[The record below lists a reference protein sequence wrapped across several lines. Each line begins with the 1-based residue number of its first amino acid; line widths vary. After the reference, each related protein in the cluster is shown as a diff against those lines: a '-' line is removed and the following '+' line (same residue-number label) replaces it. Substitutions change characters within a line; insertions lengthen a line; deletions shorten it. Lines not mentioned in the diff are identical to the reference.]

1 MTLVSRW
8 GLLLV
13 AVCSLLACGP
23 GAAPAGSAPSSPP
36 NPGGTPAPA
45 VSGVA
50 AAAQPTPTAPPQK
63 ILVTYPGEGLCCLP
77 IFAARDRGFFAQN
90 GLDAE
95 TVQMTS
101 DRAMA
106 AVASGELHYVGGVG
120 TASVAAAALGLPVR
134 AAWISASSPAY
145 TIYARPDIKTPDQLR
160 GTRMGVQGLGGT
172 TAVVTDLALKHYGID
187 AGHDLILL
195 QLPGDELRLEAL
207 RSGAIDA
214 AAFNPPQTLTARRE
228 GFTPLIDVAALV
240 QMPLGGLSISLE
252 KINNDRDQAKRVIR
266 ALDQAQQWILNN
278 REEAIQ
284 MIMEG
289 LQVDRPTAEGTY
301 DETMPTY
308 QTKGLINREGIEN
321 ILAAVREGG
330 RVGPEVRFEDVAD
343 GRLAEEVARELG
355 LIP

>member
-1 MTLVSRW
+1 MTRIRASAVA
-8 GLLLV
+8 LV
-13 AVCSLLACGP
+13 ACALLACGP
-23 GAAPAGSAPSSPP
+23 SAAAPAPPPSAGESSASAAAPARPAAPP
-36 NPGGTPAPA
+36 ATPAPTP
-45 VSGVA
+45 VA
-50 AAAQPTPTAPPQK
+50 LQK
-63 ILVTYPGEGLCCLP
+63 ITVTYPGEGLCCLP
-77 IFAARDRGFFAQN
+77 IFAARDRGFFARN

-95 TVQMTS
+95 TIQMTS

-160 GTRMGVQGLGGT
+160 GTRVGVQGLGGT

-187 AGHDLILL
+187 ASRDLTLM
-195 QLPGDELRLEAL
+195 QVPGDELRLEAL

-228 GFTPLIDVAALV
+228 GFTPLVDVAALV

-252 KINNDRDQAKRVIR
+252 KLNNDRDQAKRVIR
-266 ALDQAQQWILNN
+266 ALDEAQQWILQN
-278 REEAIQ
+278 REDAIQ
-284 MIMEG
+284 MIMDG

-308 QTKGLINREGIEN
+308 QTKGLISREGIEN
-321 ILAAVREGG
+321 ILVAVRETG
-330 RVGPEVRFEDVAD
+330 RIGPEVRFEDVAD

>member
-1 MTLVSRW
+1 MRFPRSWALA
-8 GLLLV
+8 LV
-13 AVCSLLACGP
+13 AVGALVACGP
-23 GAAPAGSAPSSPP
+23 GAAPAVAP
-36 NPGGTPAPA
+36 TAAPA
-45 VSGVA
+45 TPVA
-50 AAAQPTPTAPPQK
+50 LQK
-63 ILVTYPGEGLCCLP
+63 ITVTYPGEGLCCLP
-77 IFAARDRGFFAQN
+77 IFAARDRGFFARN

-95 TVQMTS
+95 TVLMTS

-187 AGHDLILL
+187 ATKDLILL
-195 QLPGDELRLEAL
+195 QIPGDDLRLESL

-228 GFTPLIDVAALV
+228 GYTPLVDVAALV

-252 KINNDRDQAKRVIR
+252 KLNNDRDQARRVIR
-266 ALDQAQQWILNN
+266 ALDQAQQWFLQN
-278 REEAIQ
+278 RDEGVQ
-284 MIMEG
+284 MIMDA
-289 LQVDRPTAEGTY
+289 LAVDRPTAEGTY
-301 DETMPTY
+301 DETVPTY
-308 QTKGLINREGIEN
+308 QTKGLVGREGIDN
-321 ILAAVREGG
+321 ILTAVREGG
-330 RVGPEVRFEDVAD
+330 RVGPDVRFEDVAD
-343 GRLAEEVARELG
+343 GSLAEEVARELG
-355 LIP
+355 LIQ